1 LTTDNFLTMEERD
14 EKLWKLAK
22 KRANTKR
29 NGLVYLTI
37 VVFLWILWLSNNDF
51 AISKN
56 MIYALPKWPT
66 LALAI
71 AFVFE
76 YIDAYY
82 RDDESLIEK
91 EYNKLNNKKSK

>member
-1 LTTDNFLTMEERD
+1 MEQRD
-14 EKLWKLAK
+14 EQLWKLAK

-37 VVFLWILWLSNNDF
+37 VVFLWIIWLSNNDF
-51 AISKN
+51 AFGKN
-56 MIYALPKWPT
+56 MIYAWPKWPT
-66 LALAI
+66 LALSI

-82 RDDESLIEK
+82 RDNDSLIEK
-91 EYNKLNNKKSK
+91 EYEKLKNKSNKA